1 MSQLRAVDDGT
12 AGSGQTGTGQ
22 SGTGQ
27 TGTSQTGTG
36 RTGGGTTGGKTMVEA
51 IRDALI
57 EEMYRDGSVV
67 VLGEDVALKGGV
79 FRATEGLLDRFG
91 PLRVLDTPISEAAIA
106 GAAIGAAMVGL
117 RPVAEFEFAD
127 YMHTAYDQ
135 IVNQAATMRWR
146 TVGRFHVPAVFRA
159 PIGAGVRG
167 GIYHSQSVEA
177 LYCHTPGLKVV
188 VPGGP
193 AEAKGLL
200 KAAIRDD
207 DPVLFFESKR
217 LYRSTRE
224 IVPEDPEWLLPLGRA
239 ALAREGDDMTV
250 LTYGMGLTHSMKAA
264 QVLADE
270 GIDVE
275 VIDLRTLV
283 PLDRETIATSVRKT
297 GRALVVHEA
306 NKTLGFGA
314 EVVAFIADELF
325 GDLDAPVARVA
336 ADDCHLAFNAPEEDA
351 IIPDVASVIAALE
364 KLANF

>member
-1 MSQLRAVDDGT
+1 MSQLRAVGARKPD
-12 AGSGQTGTGQ
+12 AGKTGA
-22 SGTGQ
+22 
-27 TGTSQTGTG
+27 G
-36 RTGGGTTGGKTMVEA
+36 RPDAGRPDAGKPGAGKTMVEA
-51 IRDALI
+51 IRDALV
-57 EEMYRDGSVV
+57 EEMTRDDSVV

-91 PLRVLDTPISEAAIA
+91 PWRVLDTPISEAVIA

-117 RPVAEFEFAD
+117 RPVAEFEFSD
-127 YMHTAYDQ
+127 YMHPAYDQ

-146 TVGRFHVPAVFRA
+146 TMGRFQVPVVFRA

-177 LYCHTPGLKVV
+177 LYCHVPGLKVV

-193 AEAKGLL
+193 ADAKGLL
-200 KAAIRDD
+200 KAAIRDN

-224 IVPEDPEWLLPLGRA
+224 IVSDDPEWLLPLGRA
-239 ALAREGDDMTV
+239 AVARAGSDLTV
-250 LTYGMGLTHSMKAA
+250 LTYGVGLSHSLEAA
-264 QVLADE
+264 KLLAAR
-270 GIDVE
+270 GTDVE

-336 ADDCHLAFNAPEEDA
+336 ADDCHLAFNASEEDA
-351 IIPDVASVIAALE
+351 VIPNVTSVVAALE
-364 KLANF
+364 KLASF

>member
-1 MSQLRAVDDGT
+1 M
-12 AGSGQTGTGQ
+12 
-22 SGTGQ
+22 
-27 TGTSQTGTG
+27 
-36 RTGGGTTGGKTMVEA
+36 
-51 IRDALI
+51 
-57 EEMYRDGSVV
+57 
-67 VLGEDVALKGGV
+67 
-79 FRATEGLLDRFG
+79 
-91 PLRVLDTPISEAAIA
+91 
-106 GAAIGAAMVGL
+106 
-117 RPVAEFEFAD
+117 
-127 YMHTAYDQ
+127 
-135 IVNQAATMRWR
+135 
-146 TVGRFHVPAVFRA
+146 
-159 PIGAGVRG
+159 
-167 GIYHSQSVEA
+167 
-177 LYCHTPGLKVV
+177 
-188 VPGGP
+188 
-193 AEAKGLL
+193 
-200 KAAIRDD
+200 
-207 DPVLFFESKR
+207 LFFESKR